1 MTNDLMTKPTK
12 LTNDP
17 KFEVSVLFEQN
28 YSTRAHI
35 VVNQGGTSSGKTY
48 AIEQV
53 LFCLACQSPK
63 LVITIVGQ
71 DIPNLKAGALR
82 DALNIYNNSDRLKA
96 MVKNYNKTDR
106 IFEFHNGTIMEFK
119 SYTDAQDA
127 KSGKRDYLF
136 INEANGISY
145 AIYNELALR
154 TRKRI
159 FIDYNPNNSFW
170 VHEQLI
176 GRNGVQLIV
185 SDHRHN
191 PFLDQRMR
199 DKIELLKDVDM
210 ELWKVYARGLTGKI
224 TGLIFNNWY
233 ICNEIPESATL
244 IATGLDF
251 GFTNDQT
258 GCLQVYK
265 QNGELWVHE
274 LFYETGLTNTDISAK
289 LKATEV
295 SRKTEII
302 ADSAEPKSI
311 EELKRLGWWVSG
323 AKKGNDSIKNSIDIL
338 KRYKINVTRA
348 SINLRN
354 ELGRYK
360 WRVDNSGKTVNEPVD
375 RWNHLIDPLR
385 YVALNKLKVN
395 NDTKLRSRM
404 PFVIQRPFAGNSVFD
419 ELTGP
424 YGLA

>member
-1 MTNDLMTKPTK
+1 MTNLS
-12 LTNDP
+12 NDP

-28 YSTRAHI
+28 YHTVEHI
-35 VVNQGGTSSGKTY
+35 VINQGGTSSGKTY

-53 LFCLACQSPK
+53 LFCLACQTPK
-63 LVITIVGQ
+63 QVITIVGQ

-82 DALNIYNNSDRLKA
+82 DALNIYNNSESLKN
-96 MVKNYNKTDR
+96 MIKGYNKTDR
-106 IFEFHNGTIMEFK
+106 IFEFYNGTIIEFK
-119 SYTDAQDA
+119 SYADAQDA

-136 INEANGISY
+136 INEANGITY
-145 AIYNELALR
+145 DIYTELALR

-176 GRNGVQLIV
+176 GRPGVQLII

-191 PFLDQRMR
+191 PFLDQQMR
-199 DKIELLKDVDM
+199 DKIESLKAVDI

-233 ICNEIPESATL
+233 ICNEIPADATL
-244 IATGLDF
+244 IAAGLDF

-265 QNGELWVHE
+265 RNGELWVNE
-274 LFYETGLTNTDISAK
+274 LFYETGLTNTDISGR
-289 LKATEV
+289 LKATDMN
-295 SRKTEII
+295 RKTEII

-311 EELKRLGWWVSG
+311 EELKRMGWWISG

-348 SINLRN
+348 SVNLRN

-360 WRVDNSGKTVNEPVD
+360 WRVDNSGKTINEPVD

-385 YVALNKLKVN
+385 YVALNKLKIN
-395 NDTKLRSRM
+395 NDTKLRSRL
-404 PFVIQRPFAGNSVFD
+404 PFVTQRTVTSNGVFD

-424 YGLA
+424 YGLT